1 MPYYLIT
8 SRSLTYAQRTA
19 RVLERTGITARIQR
33 APSEIAEEG
42 CGYCVRIPQHVLSG
56 AAQRLRAA
64 GLPIK
69 HIYALDQDGAVREV
83 FL

>member
-19 RVLERTGITARIQR
+19 RALERAGITAQVQR
-33 APSEIAEEG
+33 APAQIAGEG
-42 CGYCVRIPQHVLSG
+42 CGYCVRVSRRTLSD
-56 AAQRLRAA
+56 AAHQLQAA
-64 GLPIK
+64 GLPIR
-69 HIYALDQDGAVREV
+69 HVYAVEPDETLREV

>member
-19 RVLERTGITARIQR
+19 RALGRAGITAQVQR
-33 APSEIAEEG
+33 APAQIAGEG
-42 CGYCVRIPQHVLSG
+42 CGYCVRVSKHALAD
-56 AAQRLRAA
+56 AARQLQAE

-69 HIYALDQDGAVREV
+69 HVYAVEPDESLREV

>member
-19 RVLERTGITARIQR
+19 RVLERAGISARIQR
-33 APSEIAEEG
+33 APARIAGEG
-42 CGYCVRIPQHVLSG
+42 CGYCVRVSQRTLSE
-56 AAQRLRAA
+56 AAQRLQTA

-69 HIYALDQDGAVREV
+69 HVYAVDPDETLREV

>member
-19 RVLERTGITARIQR
+19 RTLERAGITAQVLR
-33 APSEIAEEG
+33 APAEIAEEG
-42 CGYCVRIPQHVLSG
+42 CSYCVRIPQRVLSE
-56 AAQRLRAA
+56 AAQRLHAA

-69 HIYALDQDGAVREV
+69 HIYAVDPDHTLREV

>member
-19 RVLERTGITARIQR
+19 RVLERGGITAQVQR
-33 APSEIAEEG
+33 APAEIAGEG
-42 CGYCVRIPQHVLSG
+42 CGYCVRVSQRALAD
-56 AAQRLRAA
+56 AAQRLRTA

-69 HIYALDQDGAVREV
+69 HVYAVDPDETLREV

>member
-19 RVLERTGITARIQR
+19 RVLERAGITARVQR
-33 APSEIAEEG
+33 A
-42 CGYCVRIPQHVLSG
+42 

-69 HIYALDQDGAVREV
+69 HVFAVDPDETLREV